1 MTAKQL
7 TPYDT
12 GDRLEPKVWVHEGIT
27 SPDGL
32 ARPAEDDDYGRVDF
46 DDDEGGTVL
55 TVYVE
60 RSARGYVLRVEGRTE
75 TSVEV
80 VDPQ

>member
-1 MTAKQL
+1 MATKQL

-12 GDRLEPKVWVHEGIT
+12 GYRLEPKVWVRDGIT

-32 ARPAEDDDYGRVDF
+32 ARLAEDDDYGRVDF

-60 RSARGYVLRVEGRTE
+60 RTARGYVLRVEGRAE
-75 TSVEV
+75 ASVEV
-80 VDPQ
+80 VDPE